1 MTPTPAPEAIDIII
15 DAEAM
20 GDLADHY
27 MEVTPSPT
35 PIPITLDDEEES
47 DELEMLE
54 EDYFPDD
61 L

>member
-15 DAEAM
+15 DDEAM
-20 GDLADHY
+20 GELADRY
-27 MEVTPSPT
+27 IEATPSPT
-35 PIPITLDDEEES
+35 PAPIIFDDAEES
-47 DELEMLE
+47 DDLEMLD